1 MRALMDEAKRLGV
14 RVHMAHLPR
23 QTSGYYDHAKRRI
36 AIDITLT
43 PQEHR
48 EVLAHELG
56 HAFHGH
62 TCGSA
67 AHEQQA
73 DRRAALLLV
82 DPDAYAHAEREHPA
96 VGAIAERLEVD
107 PHYVHVWR
115 QHWLP
120 RILST
125 GRARA

>member
-1 MRALMDEAKRLGV
+1 MRALIEEAARLGV
-14 RVHMAHLPR
+14 QVHMSYLPR
-23 QTSGYYDHAKRRI
+23 DVSGYYEHSAKRI
-36 AIDITLT
+36 ALDIRLT

-62 TCGSA
+62 TCGTA

-82 DPDAYAHAEREHPA
+82 DPDDYARAEREHPA
-96 VGAIAERLEVD
+96 VGAIAERLELD
-107 PHYVHVWR
+107 PHYVLVWR
-115 QHWLP
+115 QWWLP
-120 RILST
+120 KILR
-125 GRARA
+125 GRRAV